1 MRSTVIWSF
10 LSLVTLA
17 AGGLISGCDSDAKIR
32 KSAEGESCD
41 GTADCNDGLKCL
53 QGACYKSAA
62 PGGGNEAGEGNGTGG
77 TTSGPPAP
85 VLSGEDES
93 CTKRADCEAGLA
105 CFNQRCVTDT
115 TGEGGGGNL
124 PSVRLGA
131 LGETCT
137 VTADCEDSLSCMPGG
152 QLSPGLPYGNVGIC
166 SRPTAGYAPSGM
178 DCTAECK
185 EAADCCE
192 LPLEV
197 HSFLALTYAVSVE
210 SCADLD
216 VALTG
221 VNCAADGVTAANQA
235 FCFARDTYCNCDDD
249 TWSCEAG
256 QCVYELSCGAET
268 PGPVLQT
275 DGCPTYSRSGRAL
288 FGCNEDLECAPAGG
302 AALCEENEDCD
313 GLLMTDLA
321 VACAEGECTCYQ
333 ESACYR
339 TCYVDLDCAPGK
351 MCDTDAGVCVPE
363 AQCADDADCGS
374 KVGFG
379 PRFSCIDDMCQL
391 TCASD
396 FECNGGNPPAGINT
410 LVCAPD
416 GLCRPIGCTADSQ
429 CSTGVGNTGVKMFCT
444 TPEPV
449 EGGTAVSSAITGGHQ
464 P

>member
-62 PGGGNEAGEGNGTGG
+62 PGGGNQAGEGNGTSG
-77 TTSGPPAP
+77 TSSGPPAP

-105 CFNQRCVTDT
+105 CFNQRCVMDA
-115 TGEGGGGNL
+115 TGEGGSGNL

-131 LGETCT
+131 QGETCT
-137 VTADCEDSLSCMPGG
+137 VTADCEDSLSCIPGG
-152 QLSPGLPYGNVGIC
+152 QLQVGLPYGFIGIC
-166 SRPTAGYAPSGM
+166 SRPSAGYEPTGM
-178 DCTAECK
+178 NCSAECK

-192 LPLEV
+192 LPLAV
-197 HSFLALTYAVSVE
+197 QVALVPPAE

-221 VNCAADGVTAANQA
+221 VNCAASDVTAANQA
-235 FCFARDTYCNCDDD
+235 LCFARDTYCNCDDD

-268 PGPVLQT
+268 VSPVLQT
-275 DGCPTYSRSGRAL
+275 DGCPTHSRSGRAL
-288 FGCNEDLECAPAGG
+288 FGCNADLACAPASGT
-302 AALCEENEDCD
+302 ALCEENADCD

-321 VACAEGECTCYQ
+321 VACAEGECTCYE

-363 AQCADDADCGS
+363 AQCADDVECS
-374 KVGFG
+374 VSFG
-379 PRFSCIDDMCQL
+379 PRYTCVDDTCLL
-391 TCASD
+391 TCTSD
-396 FECNGGNPPAGINT
+396 YECNSGAPAGINT
-410 LVCAPD
+410 LVCASD
-416 GLCRPIGCTADSQ
+416 GVCRAIGCTADSQ
-429 CSTGVGNTGVKMFCT
+429 CSIGEGSTAVKMFCT
-444 TPEPV
+444 ATGSAQ
-449 EGGTAVSSAITGGHQ
+449 GGLAPSSAITGGHQ